1 MDDNEDD
8 KKRVL
13 TPPADWSEGLK
24 PTSSDDYEDDID
36 ESTDWLEDDDFEVPP
51 AGELDSDSDD
61 VTADDG
67 ADDGADDEDDNEGYA
82 DDVSDSAA
90 LLTDHT
96 ATAKSTGG
104 SAKMPWALAV
114 IGFVAAA
121 AMAGLWLDTQNSN
134 SAEIADLKD
143 TIRSLQRVENEK
155 ASEDTALTADNEALR
170 SEIASLKAQADAL
183 KDENELLKNR
193 EAERAA
199 NAIAQRQETT
209 TTKPMKPASPIL
221 EPPRQAGG
229 PWFVNL
235 ESHTSRATAN
245 ERAAALRNTLR
256 PLNIS
261 VASAIVN
268 GRDYYRVRAAGFAS
282 KALAGQAS
290 EWMSAQTNAGP
301 YWLGKAEDSP
311 SSASSA
317 PSAKAETIASSAA
330 VPTAAKRPVRLKQ
343 LPMRD
348 NWFVFVDTYDKGERA
363 DSVINELVEQG
374 LEAKVAV
381 ESRSGELFYRVQ
393 VVGIESEAKG
403 NAIVAQ
409 LKDSDFR
416 NARLRKTVN

>member
-1 MDDNEDD
+1 MDDNDDD

-13 TPPADWSEGLK
+13 TPPADWSEGMK
-24 PTSSDDYEDDID
+24 PKSSDDYEDDID

-51 AGELDSDSDD
+51 ASDGLDSDD
-61 VTADDG
+61 VTANDSDDVEE
-67 ADDGADDEDDNEGYA
+67 DDDEDYT

-96 ATAKSTGG
+96 ATAKSASG

-121 AMAGLWLDTQNSN
+121 AMTGLWVDTQSSN

-155 ASEDTALTADNEALR
+155 ASEDTALAADNEALR
-170 SEIASLKAQADAL
+170 TEIASLRAQTEAL
-183 KDENELLKNR
+183 TDENELLKNR

-199 NAIAQRQETT
+199 KAIAQRQEAA
-209 TTKPMKPASPIL
+209 PSQPVKPASPIL

-235 ESHTSRATAN
+235 ESLTSRATAN
-245 ERAAALRNTLR
+245 DRAAALRDILR

-261 VASAIVN
+261 VTIARVN
-268 GRDYYRVRAAGFAS
+268 GRNYYRVRAAGFAS
-282 KALAGQAS
+282 KALARRAS
-290 EWMSAQTNAGP
+290 EWMSAQTKAGP
-301 YWLGKAEDSP
+301 YWLGKAENLT
-311 SSASSA
+311 SSAS
-317 PSAKAETIASSAA
+317 KASSSKAQTIASTTDA
-330 VPTAAKRPVRLKQ
+330 PTATKQPVRLKQ

-409 LKDSDFR
+409 LKDNDFR

>member
-1 MDDNEDD
+1 MC
-8 KKRVL
+8 
-13 TPPADWSEGLK
+13 
-24 PTSSDDYEDDID
+24 
-36 ESTDWLEDDDFEVPP
+36 
-51 AGELDSDSDD
+51 
-61 VTADDG
+61 
-67 ADDGADDEDDNEGYA
+67 
-82 DDVSDSAA
+82 
-90 LLTDHT
+90 
-96 ATAKSTGG
+96 
-104 SAKMPWALAV
+104 
-114 IGFVAAA
+114 
-121 AMAGLWLDTQNSN
+121 
-134 SAEIADLKD
+134 
-143 TIRSLQRVENEK
+143 IRDR
-155 ASEDTALTADNEALR
+155 
-170 SEIASLKAQADAL
+170 
-183 KDENELLKNR
+183 
-193 EAERAA
+193 
-199 NAIAQRQETT
+199 
-209 TTKPMKPASPIL
+209 
-221 EPPRQAGG
+221 PRQAGG

-245 ERAAALRNTLR
+245 DRAAALRDTLR

-261 VASAIVN
+261 VASARVN

-301 YWLGKAEDSP
+301 YWLGKAEESP
-311 SSASSA
+311 SSASRATNS
-317 PSAKAETIASSAA
+317 KAQTIASTAA
-330 VPTAAKRPVRLKQ
+330 APTAAKRPVRLKQ
-343 LPMRD
+343 LPMRN

>member
-1 MDDNEDD
+1 MDDNDDD

-13 TPPADWSEGLK
+13 TPPADWSEGMK
-24 PTSSDDYEDDID
+24 PKSSDDYEDDID
-36 ESTDWLEDDDFEVPP
+36 ESTDWLQDDDFEVPP
-51 AGELDSDSDD
+51 TSEMDSDSDD

-67 ADDGADDEDDNEGYA
+67 DDGEEGDDEDSA

-96 ATAKSTGG
+96 ATAKSASG
-104 SAKMPWALAV
+104 SAKLPWALAV
-114 IGFVAAA
+114 IGFVATA
-121 AMAGLWLDTQNSN
+121 AMTGLWVDTQSSN
-134 SAEIADLKD
+134 SAEIAELKD

-155 ASEDTALTADNEALR
+155 ASQDTALAADNEALR
-170 SEIASLKAQADAL
+170 SEIASLKTQMEAL
-183 KDENELLKNR
+183 TDENELLKNR

-199 NAIAQRQETT
+199 KAIAQRQEAA
-209 TTKPMKPASPIL
+209 PSQPVKPASPIL

-245 ERAAALRNTLR
+245 DRAAALRNILR

-261 VASAIVN
+261 VASARVN

-290 EWMSAQTNAGP
+290 EWVSAQTNAGP
-301 YWLGKAEDSP
+301 YWLGKTEESP
-311 SSASSA
+311 NSASSA
-317 PSAKAETIASSAA
+317 TNSKAQTIAST
-330 VPTAAKRPVRLKQ
+330 TAAPKATKQPVRLKQ

-363 DSVINELVEQG
+363 DSVINELVGQG

-409 LKDSDFR
+409 LKDSDFP

>member
-51 AGELDSDSDD
+51 ASESDSDSDD
-61 VTADDG
+61 VT

-155 ASEDTALTADNEALR
+155 ASEDTALAADNEALR

-317 PSAKAETIASSAA
+317 PSANAETIASSAA

>member
-61 VTADDG
+61 VT

-155 ASEDTALTADNEALR
+155 ASEDTALAADNEALR
-170 SEIASLKAQADAL
+170 SEIASLKAQTDAL

-199 NAIAQRQETT
+199 KAIAQGQEAT

-229 PWFVNL
+229 NWFVNL

-261 VASAIVN
+261 VASARVN

-290 EWMSAQTNAGP
+290 EWMSAQTKAGP
-301 YWLGKAEDSP
+301 YWLGKAEESP
-311 SSASSA
+311 SSASSTTNL
-317 PSAKAETIASSAA
+317 KAQTIALTTAT
-330 VPTAAKRPVRLKQ
+330 PTATKRPVRLKQ

-409 LKDSDFR
+409 LKDNDFR